1 MALPIDTVPGSVLS
15 GFGFALEE
23 HGCLFEQLP
32 VCDVIN
38 PSYSCVYKF
47 GGLKAERRERRN
59 RGYRGFKTGGF

>member
-32 VCDVIN
+32 VCGLWLVKSLALGWTRLPYFYVSD
-38 PSYSCVYKF
+38 YFSC
-47 GGLKAERRERRN
+47 
-59 RGYRGFKTGGF
+59 

>member
-1 MALPIDTVPGSVLS
+1 MALPIDTIPGSVLS

-38 PSYSCVYKF
+38 PSYSCVYKIDDTIYKCPHQIRDLLATCD
-47 GGLKAERRERRN
+47 G
-59 RGYRGFKTGGF
+59 

>member
-32 VCDVIN
+32 VWPPA
-38 PSYSCVYKF
+38 PSVRVATQYV
-47 GGLKAERRERRN
+47 N
-59 RGYRGFKTGGF
+59 